1 MLPHGFLRLAGLD
14 WCVELSSIDSVR
26 TDFDRHH
33 GGSFNVKDNA
43 QVCFDL
49 CRINDTSVTSR
60 KPVDLV
66 GTYLRSNGF
75 CLKISKRLASFGL
88 LSERQLSETPPECAS
103 GLESILHLSPGY
115 GSLRAVSRSTTRPA
129 SASAIPSR
137 NDSGIQESSFS
148 TTNFATCARSLG
160 GRALNCS
167 ISSAALI

>member
-66 GTYLRSNGF
+66 GSVI
-75 CLKISKRLASFGL
+75 CD
-88 LSERQLSETPPECAS
+88 QM
-103 GLESILHLSPGY
+103 
-115 GSLRAVSRSTTRPA
+115 
-129 SASAIPSR
+129 
-137 NDSGIQESSFS
+137 D
-148 TTNFATCARSLG
+148 FA
-160 GRALNCS
+160 
-167 ISSAALI
+167 